1 MGQGPSTPNTIK
13 THPNSINNKD
23 ISDINDTKLL
33 KYIKCNY
40 YTAKEYKDIDKN
52 LLPKHMCK
60 IRKTVNLGNTKINNS
75 TIRTNILKSLDYN
88 TKKHG
93 NNIEMYQ
100 FTMSPDQLQK
110 LEQIIDNI
118 LLQFSK
124 TIIGGKIPGPIYVA
138 YSKILDYNGS
148 YITRYCDKIKND
160 NNDLKKQFFTEIVNQ
175 LKNNNNKSIVDKTI
189 YGRYVWKG
197 NIDLIILIP
206 NMNNLNK
213 IHTNMFD
220 YFIHNE
226 ISNYLVNHNFM
237 NNIIPTDNSKVPKF
251 LRKFANK
258 ESNFEHDSNN
268 ICYFHGC
275 TTSSIEENIN
285 AILPNFSE
293 DKSTMK
299 ANVKLTKV
307 YLPNKCLRP
316 IDYAKNGYNPKG
328 DKIRNKFRF
337 KYNVDYTDIVFEM
350 IFCLAIDCM
359 FKNSHKKNGIANRW
373 DNYIKLLNKDPNLL
387 QADEICDDHIIL
399 HMNSYIFECIK
410 GTPPPEKKDDEDAV
424 ELAIKPIKIKKNHYT
439 MWNNDVMKE
448 LAKRNK
454 IFPGIQQFIYPFFQI
469 NINKSLINNI
479 TFYLPWGNR
488 LLTNK
493 EFITNGE
500 LKTEIKSH
508 NNTYSLFTN
517 QYGEINLKKHNT
529 IIKKFSSFRFPN
541 GKYAISLTSDCK
553 ITVNTLNNDKAV
565 VVNIKIT
572 EQTKYKL
579 PLSLVISDNGNIIV
593 YENGFNPI
601 QLLTNFIV
609 SNSSYTND
617 INNINKYGL
626 WNYLSQSTDVSQ
638 STKSTKSNESSQSN
652 SSKYAKC
659 EWITTEIE
667 PFTNKQCNDKITIL
681 NEISDNN
688 RLYSSNNN
696 SKYYT
701 NAKTIYE
708 SCKWN
713 TNEIIQ

>member
-1 MGQGPSTPNTIK
+1 
-13 THPNSINNKD
+13 
-23 ISDINDTKLL
+23 
-33 KYIKCNY
+33 
-40 YTAKEYKDIDKN
+40 
-52 LLPKHMCK
+52 
-60 IRKTVNLGNTKINNS
+60 
-75 TIRTNILKSLDYN
+75 
-88 TKKHG
+88 
-93 NNIEMYQ
+93 
-100 FTMSPDQLQK
+100 
-110 LEQIIDNI
+110 
-118 LLQFSK
+118 
-124 TIIGGKIPGPIYVA
+124 
-138 YSKILDYNGS
+138 
-148 YITRYCDKIKND
+148 
-160 NNDLKKQFFTEIVNQ
+160 
-175 LKNNNNKSIVDKTI
+175 
-189 YGRYVWKG
+189 
-197 NIDLIILIP
+197 
-206 NMNNLNK
+206 
-213 IHTNMFD
+213 
-220 YFIHNE
+220 
-226 ISNYLVNHNFM
+226 
-237 NNIIPTDNSKVPKF
+237 
-251 LRKFANK
+251 
-258 ESNFEHDSNN
+258 
-268 ICYFHGC
+268 
-275 TTSSIEENIN
+275 
-285 AILPNFSE
+285 
-293 DKSTMK
+293 
-299 ANVKLTKV
+299 
-307 YLPNKCLRP
+307 
-316 IDYAKNGYNPKG
+316 
-328 DKIRNKFRF
+328 
-337 KYNVDYTDIVFEM
+337 
-350 IFCLAIDCM
+350 
-359 FKNSHKKNGIANRW
+359 
-373 DNYIKLLNKDPNLL
+373 
-387 QADEICDDHIIL
+387 
-399 HMNSYIFECIK
+399 MNSYIFECIK

-469 NINKSLINNI
+469 NINKSIINNI

-565 VVNIKIT
+565 VVTIKIT

-626 WNYLSQSTDVSQ
+626 WNYLSQSNESNQ
-638 STKSTKSNESSQSN
+638 STKSTHSTKSSQLN